1 MYTGTVRVRSRP
13 AIVLALMVALSMAGR
28 ARGTTSDAAR
38 PGESSGVDA
47 TTPLPT
53 LDARP
58 EPGGW
63 FAGDIHVHRSCGG
76 APVSVTS
83 IRNTMVS
90 QDVDI
95 VSLLADMGNGEV
107 LNPAT
112 DLPKVNGLDDP
123 ASQSGRILH
132 WDAEW
137 HWDATYFQYPHQ
149 ALGGHLVCL
158 GLTEAHQIWNEST
171 SAIIDWAHQQGGIAG
186 FAHFQYLDEL
196 LPRDLTCCTPFEY
209 PVEVALGNAD
219 FISQDVTGSD
229 AAMHA
234 YYRLLNC
241 GFRPGFAAGSDSPCG
256 STVGPML
263 TYAQGGT
270 LTYRNWINAIAA
282 GRTVVSRNGRHEF
295 LNLRVNG
302 TATPGDEISLSGPGT
317 VQVSARWTAN
327 QTRSGTLDLV
337 QNGVVVASKD
347 VNVNSTTADSLVATI
362 EFPTSGWLCARVW
375 GPNGHEVHTAAVFV
389 TVNGAPIRAS
399 KQDALYYVHWIDQL
413 IERTSPGGDWNG
425 YFPTQLA
432 AAQAR
437 YQAARAVYQG
447 IADSFGPDSLLS
459 IFSLGDTPATENVS
473 DGQPIEVGVKFRA
486 AQEGYITGMRFFR
499 GNAANGTHVGHL
511 WSRTGTLLA
520 QTTFTNE
527 TDIGWQ
533 EASFTTPVAITPN
546 TTYVASYHG
555 IDFYSET
562 SGFFASATVNGPLR
576 APANGEDG
584 PNGVHAFTPTTAFPT
599 QPNQSTNYWVDVL
612 FRPADLTPPTVT
624 ETVPFADAANVPVN
638 VVVLATFSESV
649 DASTITDETF
659 ALVGPGATPIAAT
672 VAYDAATHTASCTP
686 AAPLADSTTYVATLL
701 GGGSGPR
708 IEDAGGNALAATVTW
723 SFTTAPESTVGVDP
737 RAPRGLRLTAVPN
750 PARGSL
756 TLSVEAPKGGYDAL
770 DVVDVSGRIVRRLG
784 TPSHTPGRWSL
795 RWDGN
800 DDAGQHV
807 RAGVYFAH
815 LRSRNQSVVLRVAIV
830 P

>member
-1 MYTGTVRVRSRP
+1 
-13 AIVLALMVALSMAGR
+13 MVALSMAGR
-28 ARGTTSDAAR
+28 ARGATSDAAP
-38 PGESSGVDA
+38 PGGSPGVDA
-47 TTPLPT
+47 RAPLPT

-90 QDVDI
+90 QDIDF

-107 LNPAT
+107 QNPTT

-158 GLTEAHQIWNEST
+158 GLTEAHQVWDEST
-171 SAIIDWAHQQGGIAG
+171 SAIIAWAHQQGGIAG
-186 FAHFQYLDEL
+186 FAHFQYLDDV
-196 LPRDLTCCTPFEY
+196 LPQDLTCCTPIEY
-209 PVEVALGNAD
+209 PVEVALGSAD
-219 FISQDVTGSD
+219 FISEDVSGSD
-229 AAMHA
+229 AAIHA

-241 GFRPGFAAGSDSPCG
+241 GFRPGFAAGSDYPCG

-263 TYAQGGT
+263 TFARGGT
-270 LTYRNWINAIAA
+270 MTYRNWINAIAA

-302 TATPGDEISLSGPGT
+302 SATPGDEVSLSGPGT
-317 VQVSARWTAN
+317 VQISARWTAN
-327 QTRSGTLDLV
+327 QTLSRTIEV
-337 QNGVVVASKD
+337 VKNGLVVASKD
-347 VNVNSTTADSLVATI
+347 ANVTSTAADSVVASVN
-362 EFPTSGWLCARVW
+362 FATSGWLCARVV
-375 GPNGHEVHTAAVFV
+375 GPNGHVVHTAAVFV
-389 TVNGAPIRAS
+389 TVNGAPVRAS
-399 KQDALYYVHWIDQL
+399 LEDAQFYLHWIDRL
-413 IERTSPGGDWNG
+413 IARMSPGGDWNG
-425 YFPTQLA
+425 YFPTELA

-437 YQAARAVYQG
+437 YQAARAVFQQ
-447 IADSFGPDSLLS
+447 IADSFPPDSMMS
-459 IFSLGDTPATENVS
+459 IWSLGDTPATENVFE
-473 DGQPIEVGVKFRA
+473 GQAVEVGVKFRA
-486 AQEGYITGMRFFR
+486 AQDGYITGMRFFK
-499 GNAANGTHVGHL
+499 GNAASGTHVGHL

-520 QTTFTNE
+520 QATFTNE
-527 TDIGWQ
+527 TDVGWQ
-533 EASFTTPVAITPN
+533 RVAFPSPVAIAAN
-546 TTYVASYHG
+546 TSYVVSYHS
-555 IDFYSET
+555 IDWYSET
-562 SGFFASATVNGPLR
+562 SGYFGAATVNGPLR
-576 APANGEDG
+576 ALADGEDG
-584 PNGVHAFTPTTAFPT
+584 PNGVYAYTTTTAFPT
-599 QPNQSTNYWVDVL
+599 LSNQSTNYWVDVL

-624 ETVPFADAANVPVN
+624 ETVPFADAANVPVD
-638 VVVLATFSESV
+638 VVVQATFSENV
-649 DASTITDETF
+649 DASTITGETF
-659 ALVGPGATPIAAT
+659 ALVGPGATPISAT

-686 AAPLADSTTYVATLL
+686 TAPLADSTTYIATLL

-708 IEDAGGNALAATVTW
+708 IEDAAGNALAVTVTW

-737 RAPRGLRLTAVPN
+737 RAPRGLKLTAVPN

-756 TLSVEAPKGGYDAL
+756 TLSVEAPKGGYEAL

-784 TPSHTPGRWSL
+784 TPTHTPGRWSL

-800 DDAGQHV
+800 DDVGQRV